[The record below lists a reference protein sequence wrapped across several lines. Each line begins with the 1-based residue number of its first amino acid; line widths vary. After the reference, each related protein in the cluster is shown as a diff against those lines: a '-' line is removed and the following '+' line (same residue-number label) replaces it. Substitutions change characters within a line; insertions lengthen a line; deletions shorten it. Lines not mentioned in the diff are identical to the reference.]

1 MPQPVLGDIKLP
13 TDPDPADEEYNM
25 EQNSRSWV
33 QSRGEIPS
41 YICLAGNQPDE
52 IADLDLSDDGLG
64 NATPSEIADLY
75 EMHDAEQQG
84 KDPSVDE
91 EAAAMT
97 ALDLLEE
104 ARAEGLCHDTCLDHP
119 FASACMPTPPA
130 SAADDLD
137 HWPGLTSGHRVAA
150 HDLVDHGE
158 KWDVDRESAEFLASL
173 LAFSKADNRV
183 LAFDDSSAT
192 FTDLK
197 MDEPILQCD
206 PHDELQMLKDRNTVK
221 LSTQGLELF
230 ALDREKGESVYWAST
245 DLHLPMM
252 KDNEVAS
259 ERFEVSEDV
268 VALLRDIAQPSPV
281 DYAEMFACS
290 IEVDKP
296 WLLEPQTPPLLPLSP
311 PLSPVRPPASLL
323 EMPLTST
330 PEDLIATEAAEME
343 CEIMRFDELSPD
355 ASDAFIETHEMGTG
369 PVDMHTFVQTPN
381 GSSSSPANLKRLED
395 AKAEVPLL
403 PHSASQSSPKNTQA
417 GFPDDVR
424 SLLPLLESDL
434 SILDPEVAEH
444 HLHAFVSDIVTPLAR
459 RAIEQVGNEQ
469 LLDFDTTVRM
479 AVPHVDDNPPIP
491 PWLQYHQQHN
501 VGSQLESRPASQRT
515 LLSFTKREI
524 LKGETSWS
532 GVSKLER
539 TLGWS
544 PFPARLGKVKLE
556 DVFDDDG
563 SSARYMAD
571 LDISDE
577 IDIGGL
583 IAKAAGLRILDSRED
598 DEHEIEP
605 TRKIDD
611 GHSTDVPSP
620 KQQRSHLPSSPPN
633 PINDEQATTVVSV
646 PAIQPSRID
655 MQTLLRKRK
664 QELENTSTGQGVRLA
679 FPVVG
684 AYQEAATKRPRLQ
697 KEALEG
703 PDVSGLLPHGGI
715 AGFMQLQGSKV
726 TTRPPAHGHATVRT
740 QVAAPPAVMVPSVE
754 EVPITSEHLLLPSP
768 HIADPERTMQVIVSS
783 NMLTNRTLIRQLH
796 ALLPGLEMIER
807 ASVHHEPRNEK
818 DPKGSLQH
826 IGADLTLSPAAGLL
840 TTTLQLLK
848 QKPLPGQAG
857 FFGVRERIAA
867 VAVRY
872 DRLIVLVLHAQPL
885 DGHSGSIAHSLAE
898 RDCDALCDL
907 MAFSA
912 SLATDVEVHLV
923 PGGEVDVAK
932 WIAAAIA
939 QQSTAVDEG
948 IHLLPDET
956 LWERFLRAAGLNAFA
971 AQVILSRSKQPEG
984 MPELGSS
991 SAVQGSEG
999 GVFGLAAFVRLSPEQ
1014 RLEQFGP
1021 VLGGH
1026 RVLERVN
1033 EALADGFSSAAAMVE
1048 RHR

>member
-1 MPQPVLGDIKLP
+1 MPQPVLCDIKLP
-13 TDPDPADEEYNM
+13 TDPDPADEGYNT
-25 EQNSRSWV
+25 ERDSRSWV

-41 YICLAGNQPDE
+41 YVCLAGNQPDD
-52 IADLDLSDDGLG
+52 ITDLDLSDDGLG

-84 KDPSVDE
+84 EDPSVDE

-119 FASACMPTPPA
+119 FASAFMPTPPA

-137 HWPGLTSGHRVAA
+137 HWPGLTSAHRVAA

-183 LAFDDSSAT
+183 LAFDDISAT

-206 PHDELQMLKDRNTVK
+206 PHDELQMLKDRNAVK

-259 ERFEVSEDV
+259 ERFAVSEDV

-281 DYAEMFACS
+281 DYAEMFACL
-290 IEVDKP
+290 IDVDRP
-296 WLLEPQTPPLLPLSP
+296 RILEPQTPPLLPLSP
-311 PLSPVRPPASLL
+311 PLSPFRPPAFLL

-330 PEDLIATEAAEME
+330 PEDLMMTEAAEME
-343 CEIMRFDELSPD
+343 REIMRFDELSPD
-355 ASDAFIETHEMGTG
+355 ASDAFVQTQETGIG
-369 PVDMHTFVQTPN
+369 AVDMHTTVPVPA
-381 GSSSSPANLKRLED
+381 GSSSSPGKLKRLED
-395 AKAEVPLL
+395 AKVDVPLL
-403 PHSASQSSPKNTQA
+403 PNSADQSSPEKTHA
-417 GFPDDVR
+417 GFPDGVR
-424 SLLPLLESDL
+424 SLLPLPESDL
-434 SILDPEVAEH
+434 SILDPKVAEH
-444 HLHAFVSDIVTPLAR
+444 HLHAFVSDLVTPLAR

-469 LLDFDTTVRM
+469 LLDFDTTMRI
-479 AVPHVDDNPPIP
+479 AVPHIDTAPPIP
-491 PWLQYHQQHN
+491 PWLQYHQPHDI
-501 VGSQLESRPASQRT
+501 GSQLESPLASQRT
-515 LLSFTKREI
+515 LLSFTRREI

-544 PFPARLGKVKLE
+544 PFPARLGKVKLDE
-556 DVFDDDG
+556 AFDDDG

-571 LDISDE
+571 IDMNDE

-583 IAKAAGLRILDSRED
+583 IAKAAGLRILDSQED
-598 DEHEIEP
+598 DENEIEP
-605 TRKIDD
+605 TAKIDD
-611 GHSTDVPSP
+611 VNSTDIP
-620 KQQRSHLPSSPPN
+620 KQQRSPLPSCPPY
-633 PINDEQATTVVSV
+633 PVDDEQTAIIVPVSL
-646 PAIQPSRID
+646 AQTSRMD

-664 QELENTSTGQGVRLA
+664 QELESASTGQGVHL
-679 FPVVG
+679 PLPLVG
-684 AYQEAATKRPRLQ
+684 FYQEAAMKRPRLQ
-697 KEALEG
+697 ELSPGDPEICG
-703 PDVSGLLPHGGI
+703 VLQRSGI
-715 AGFMQLQGSKV
+715 AGFMQLQGRRV
-726 TTRPPAHGHATVRT
+726 TTNPPNGCHATAGM
-740 QVAAPPAVMVPSVE
+740 QVAAPSAVMVAPAE
-754 EVPITSEHLLLPSP
+754 EITTISAHLMLPTP
-768 HIADPERTMQVIVSS
+768 HVADPERTMQVVVSS

-826 IGADLTLSPAAGLL
+826 IEADVTLSPAAGLL

-848 QKPLPGQAG
+848 QKPLPGQTG

-867 VAVRY
+867 VSVRY
-872 DRLIVLVLHAQPL
+872 ERLIVLVLHAQPL

-956 LWERFLRAAGLNAFA
+956 LWERFLRAAGMDAFA
-971 AQVILSRSKQPEG
+971 AQVIPSRLKQPEG

-991 SAVQGSEG
+991 STVQGSEG
-999 GVFGLAAFVRLSPEQ
+999 GVFGLAAFVRLSLEQ

>member
-1 MPQPVLGDIKLP
+1 MPQPVLGDIKSP
-13 TDPDPADEEYNM
+13 TDPDPADEGYNTK
-25 EQNSRSWV
+25 QDSRSWV
-33 QSRGEIPS
+33 QSKGEIPS
-41 YICLAGNQPDE
+41 YVCLAGNQPDD
-52 IADLDLSDDGLG
+52 ITDLDLSDDGLG

-75 EMHDAEQQG
+75 EMYDAKQQG
-84 KDPSVDE
+84 EDPSVDE

-97 ALDLLEE
+97 AVDLLEE

-137 HWPGLTSGHRVAA
+137 HWPGLTSAHRVAA

-206 PHDELQMLKDRNTVK
+206 PHVELQMLKDRNAVK

-281 DYAEMFACS
+281 DYAEMSACL
-290 IEVDKP
+290 IDVDKP
-296 WLLEPQTPPLLPLSP
+296 WILEPQTPPLLPLSP
-311 PLSPVRPPASLL
+311 PLSPIRPAASLL

-330 PEDLIATEAAEME
+330 PEDLIATEATEME

-381 GSSSSPANLKRLED
+381 GSSSSPANLKRLQD

-403 PHSASQSSPKNTQA
+403 PRSASQSSPKHTQA
-417 GFPDDVR
+417 GFPDEVR
-424 SLLPLLESDL
+424 SLLPLPESDL
-434 SILDPEVAEH
+434 SILDPKVAEH
-444 HLHAFVSDIVTPLAR
+444 HLHAFVSDLVTPLAR

-469 LLDFDTTVRM
+469 LLDFDTTMRI
-479 AVPHVDDNPPIP
+479 AVPHIDTAPPIP
-491 PWLQYHQQHN
+491 PWLQYHQPHKI
-501 VGSQLESRPASQRT
+501 GSQLESWLASQRT

-571 LDISDE
+571 LDTNDE

-611 GHSTDVPSP
+611 GNSTDIP
-620 KQQRSHLPSSPPN
+620 KQYRSPLPSCPPY
-633 PINDEQATTVVSV
+633 PVNDEQAAIIV
-646 PAIQPSRID
+646 PVPLAQTSRMD

-664 QELENTSTGQGVRLA
+664 QELESASKGHGVHLS
-679 FPVVG
+679 FPMVG
-684 AYQEAATKRPRLQ
+684 SYQEAAAKRPRLQ
-697 KEALEG
+697 EGFAGGLE
-703 PDVSGLLPHGGI
+703 VSGLLNHGGI

-726 TTRPPAHGHATVRT
+726 TTGPPTDGHATVRT
-740 QVAAPPAVMVPSVE
+740 QVAAPSAVMVAPAE
-754 EVPITSEHLLLPSP
+754 EITTISAHLMLPTP
-768 HIADPERTMQVIVSS
+768 HIADPERTMQVVVSS

-818 DPKGSLQH
+818 DPKGSLQY
-826 IGADLTLSPAAGLL
+826 IEADLTLSPAVGLL
-840 TTTLQLLK
+840 TTTSQQLK

-857 FFGVRERIAA
+857 FFGVRERIAT
-867 VAVRY
+867 VSVRY
-872 DRLIVLVLHAQPL
+872 ERLIVLVLHARAL
-885 DGHSGSIAHSLAE
+885 DGHSGSIAYSLAE

-971 AQVILSRSKQPEG
+971 AQVILSRLKQPEG